1 METAFVRSGPVQN
14 YPALVSGVSLIL
26 MTIIASISYLNQ
38 TLEPF
43 FAVVLLDFIVSA
55 SIYFCFKDESP
66 RLAMWSSALRA
77 IYSIFLLVIV
87 GINLGDWQSFDR
99 SFTLI
104 LGFFGFHLG
113 VQAWIFL
120 RLKTLRYLM
129 AFLLFISGLGYIFD
143 SLLMAFQWTGVSPV
157 AEYTFVGEIVMT
169 FWFLFIAFK
178 REFPLK

>member
-66 RLAMWSSALRA
+66 RLAMWSSAREKVED
-77 IYSIFLLVIV
+77 LVNGEVIPE
-87 GINLGDWQSFDR
+87 
-99 SFTLI
+99 
-104 LGFFGFHLG
+104 
-113 VQAWIFL
+113 
-120 RLKTLRYLM
+120 YL
-129 AFLLFISGLGYIFD
+129 
-143 SLLMAFQWTGVSPV
+143 
-157 AEYTFVGEIVMT
+157 E
-169 FWFLFIAFK
+169 
-178 REFPLK
+178 